1 VLEINETK
9 EGIVFNVRVIPRSSK
24 SAIVGIQGDAL
35 KLRITAPPVEGKANE
50 ECIRFLSGLFGVAR
64 KQIVITGGASSKN
77 KRIAIMGIAKSDI
90 ESVISSL

>member
-1 VLEINETK
+1 MLEINETK
-9 EGIVFNVRVIPRSSK
+9 EGVVFNVRVIPRSSK

-50 ECIRFLSGLFGVAR
+50 ECIRFLSGLFGVTR